1 MELSSDWQ
9 KGAFMD
15 LSLDCGALVI
25 DLALDGEGGGRDEPL
40 LGLSGLSWFSFRTWS
55 SHRPLLGL
63 WDLNSKSINKGKNV
77 VTIIYYIY
85 YILDQ

>member
-25 DLALDGEGGGRDEPL
+25 DLALDGGGGGE
-40 LGLSGLSWFSFRTWS
+40 
-55 SHRPLLGL
+55 
-63 WDLNSKSINKGKNV
+63 
-77 VTIIYYIY
+77 
-85 YILDQ
+85 